1 VKNSASGTIDRRDA
15 AVAAALAGAVVVV
28 LGYASGVGI
37 RTSGEVVAMQ
47 QPPAVQPAAPQTGRT
62 TTTPP
67 ILVAQS
73 PILTAPVSTPRVVH
87 EHPRPATPHDHT
99 PAEPTPTPEPEPE
112 PTPAP
117 TACRPSLLDGLPVA
131 GPLVEAASSL
141 LFGVVAATPVTALT
155 DPLAC
160 AVGKLVGPTC
170 CPTEAAHTRGEAGP

>member
-1 VKNSASGTIDRRDA
+1 MKNSASGTIDRRDA

-47 QPPAVQPAAPQTGRT
+47 QPPAVLPAAPQTERT

-73 PILTAPVSTPRVVH
+73 PILTAPVSTPREVH

-112 PTPAP
+112 PTP
-117 TACRPSLLDGLPVA
+117 TACRPSLLDGLPLA

-141 LFGVVAATPVTALT
+141 LFDVVEATPVTALT

-160 AVGKLVGPTC
+160 TVGKLVGPTC
-170 CPTEAAHTRGEAGP
+170 CATEAADTRAEAGP